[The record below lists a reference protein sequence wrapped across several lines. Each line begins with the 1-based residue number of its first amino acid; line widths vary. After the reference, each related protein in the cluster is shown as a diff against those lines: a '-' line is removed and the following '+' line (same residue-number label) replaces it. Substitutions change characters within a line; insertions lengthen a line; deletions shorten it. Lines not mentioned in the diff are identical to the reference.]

1 MTINVRKSSVMMLS
15 GILTLFSL
23 NIAFA
28 QGGPKGHHGPPPEAY
43 TACEGKSE
51 GDTAAFE
58 SPSGDT
64 ISGTCVQERDGDQLV
79 LRPDTPPDREKQDN
93 QNE

>member
-1 MTINVRKSSVMMLS
+1 MTINVRKSTILILA
-15 GILTLFSL
+15 GILTIFTLGP
-23 NIAFA
+23 AFA
-28 QGGPKGHHGPPPEAY
+28 QGGPKGHKGPPPEAY

-58 SPSGDT
+58 NPQGDT
-64 ISGTCVQERDGDQLV
+64 VTGTCVQERDGDQLV
-79 LRPDTPPDREKQDN
+79 LRPDNPPDRENQDR